1 MVGNGLTT
9 EVHSGSLTETKQ
21 HDFYLSVMYVIDEKK
36 NTWEYTSFYYV
47 KYIPSM
53 ALTSSK
59 GRADCR
65 ALLRLTKSFWLQVL
79 SSYCSGAVASQLRR

>member
-1 MVGNGLTT
+1 MIANGLTT
-9 EVHSGSLTETKQ
+9 EVHSGSLRETKQ
-21 HDFYLSVMYVIDEKK
+21 HIRRLSISDVIDEKK

-47 KYIPSM
+47 KYIPSK

-65 ALLRLTKSFWLQVL
+65 ALSRLTKSF
-79 SSYCSGAVASQLRR
+79 SR